1 MPGDLTHR
9 GHPARGWGRTGLIRS
24 WPMTHPRARLLAATA
39 SGACLLA
46 SMTTVAVAQESEPV
60 PVAGEVTV
68 YTSVTQD
75 TVDAVLA
82 ALAETNPDLSVEVF
96 RAPTGELD
104 ARIATEQRTGGIG
117 ADVLWM
123 TDPLSIQR
131 YEAEGLLAPLE
142 GEAFAVVPEPF
153 RGDTFVGTRLL
164 NLVLVSGADVE
175 PPTAWA
181 DLADPAYADGV
192 VIPDPGFAG
201 SAFAALGY
209 LGTSDD
215 YGPDFYQ
222 ALKDNGATLVPS
234 PVDTLTGVAEGVYD
248 VGITLDK
255 VARDN
260 VDKGAPIEMV
270 WPEPGAIALFSPAA
284 VVAESD
290 DLEAAR
296 AFQEFLVSAHGQ
308 AAIASTGWQ
317 PVRDDVPWPYEGVV
331 VTADWHEL
339 YGRQAQLLEDFYA
352 IFGD

>member
-1 MPGDLTHR
+1 M
-9 GHPARGWGRTGLIRS
+9 A
-24 WPMTHPRARLLAATA
+24 PMTHPRTRVLLSATVAASLSLAALGGPA
-39 SGACLLA
+39 LAEDADGAD
-46 SMTTVAVAQESEPV
+46 MPPV
-60 PVAGEVTV
+60 EGEVTL

-82 ALAETNPDLSVEVF
+82 ALAEVNPGLAVEVF

-123 TDPLSIQR
+123 TDPLSVQR

-142 GEAFAVVPEPF
+142 GEALEVVPPLF

-164 NLVLVSGADVE
+164 NLVIVVGQDVD
-175 PPTAWA
+175 PRPTSWA
-181 DLADPAYADGV
+181 DLTDPAYAGRV
-192 VIPDPGFAG
+192 AMPDPGFAG

-209 LGTSDD
+209 LATADD
-215 YGPDFYQ
+215 FGMDYYR
-222 ALKDNGATLVPS
+222 ALKENEVIQVKS
-234 PVDTLTGVAEGVYD
+234 PVEVLTGVAEGNYD
-248 VGITLDK
+248 AGITLDK
-255 VARDN
+255 VVRATIE
-260 VDKGAPIEMV
+260 KGSPIELV

-290 DLEAAR
+290 DLAAAR
-296 AFQEFLVSAHGQ
+296 AFQEFLVSAEGQ

-317 PVRDDVPWPYEGVV
+317 PVRDDVEWPYDGAV
-331 VTADWHEL
+331 VTPDWNEL
-339 YGRQAQLLEDFYA
+339 YGSQRQLLEDYYA